1 MRLETGLLICAA
13 LLGSTS
19 AHAARPAAKAAPA
32 AASAV
37 ACDRAC
43 LSDAADGV
51 LASIVRH
58 DPGAV
63 PLARHYRATENGVPA
78 ALPMMTIW
86 RTASAA
92 DDRYYVIDTVTQQ
105 LFLMAN
111 ITEGDGHALLFGR
124 IRLADRRVTEI
135 EFYVDRS
142 RSDGGFQFD
151 ATALAHL
158 PPAWTDTIA
167 PSRIP
172 GRAQLLEA
180 ARSIFDTAVDGPP
193 GAESCRMMENGK
205 PVAEDPEV
213 LKVVGGGGPEIPAN
227 PDGSVP
233 IPCGAPPIRPVD
245 RHARYDIVDEQ
256 QGIVV
261 SIGTVEGL
269 VQPYLITHPTTSA
282 FVPTSLAQP
291 YIDLLAAQRRTG
303 EYDTQPEIVPMAA
316 SITVAQMHRYYDG
329 KLQGMH
335 LLEKLGPIGARSPW
349 VEVSRDQ

>member
-1 MRLETGLLICAA
+1 MRLKTGLLICAA

-19 AHAARPAAKAAPA
+19 AHAAKPAAHAVTPA
-32 AASAV
+32 AA
-37 ACDRAC
+37 ACDRTC
-43 LSDAADGV
+43 LSDAADKL
-51 LASIVRH
+51 LASIKAH
-58 DPGAV
+58 DPGSV
-63 PLARHYRATENGVPA
+63 PLTRFYRASENGVPA

-86 RTASAA
+86 RTASAV
-92 DDRYYVIDTVTQQ
+92 DDRYYVIDPVTQQ

-111 ITEGDGHALLFGR
+111 ITEGEGHALLFGR
-124 IRLADRRVTEI
+124 IRLVDRQITEI
-135 EFYVDRS
+135 ELYVDRS

-158 PPAWTDTIA
+158 PVAWTDKVVPA
-167 PSRIP
+167 RIP

-180 ARSIFDTAVDGPP
+180 SRSIFDTSVDGPP

-213 LKVVGGGGPEIPAN
+213 LKVVGGGGPQLPAN

-233 IPCGAPPIRPVD
+233 IPCGAPPIRPTD
-245 RHARYDIVDEQ
+245 PHARYDIVDEQ

-261 SIGTVEGL
+261 SIGTVSGL

-282 FVPTSLAQP
+282 FVPISLGQP

-303 EYDTQPEIVPMAA
+303 QYDKQPEVVPMPA

-349 VEVSRDQ
+349 VEAAQGQ